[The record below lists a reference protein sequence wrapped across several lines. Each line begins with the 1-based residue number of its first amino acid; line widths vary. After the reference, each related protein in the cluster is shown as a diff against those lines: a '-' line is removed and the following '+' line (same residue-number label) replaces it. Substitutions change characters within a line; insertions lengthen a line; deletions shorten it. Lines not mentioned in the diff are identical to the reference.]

1 MRPCPLLSPCLV
13 AAALLITS
21 LGASPHVALAYTIK
35 NELSAGCHEEITTA
49 ALRTVR
55 SDGQTAPPLPATS
68 DEQALIGDLQFVPDP
83 DMQDLGGAT
92 LLMAVRDNDLKG
104 RSSDDLTQL
113 AFVHG
118 NPDAQDEHCLRS
130 ASEDEP
136 GGTQAAIADC
146 QAFILG
152 RIAEAIAGLDANGQP
167 DPTNRTTLTVHLSLR
182 GQVNAPLPTYYV
194 RMGQAIHA
202 IEDSFTH
209 TYRTPD
215 STKITVTLNWIDK
228 VGGNLVESRD
238 GPAHAAQLDRCDDPD
253 ALRTARHALAL
264 KAAVGVLTATL
275 DPTTTSDQK
284 MTAAGAVLTTY
295 LSYSPGCTY
304 DNGWCDAPERAYA
317 DPSCGCHVGKVGG
330 TLGAMIAA
338 GVVVF
343 IAAARRARR
352 RSRRRLAGAL
362 AATAALVLATSNAR
376 AQSTASP
383 PSTEPTT
390 KTSTTPSA
398 TVSTTTIP
406 GSTPATP
413 PTTATTVTKPL
424 TTTTILTAPTQPDE
438 HAPPPPKVVPVP
450 EPGPRD
456 PSAMAWGGFLGGSA
470 SISNPAVAGSAGV
483 RLRAS
488 KSWAFGLD
496 GEWNPW
502 LALNGNTFHA
512 SVVNVYGTAILRL
525 PLAYEN
531 FNLRSTVSLGT
542 SYLLSSLYGAPS
554 GSLGL
559 YGGVSFLGL
568 EWKVSRAFFAIIDPL
583 GVVLPVPQLKGIP
596 LTYPQYRFT
605 LGLEFYLG

>member
-55 SDGQTAPPLPATS
+55 SDGHTAPPLPATA

-83 DMQDLGGAT
+83 DMQDLGAAT
-92 LLMAVRDNDLKG
+92 LLMAVRDNDQKG
-104 RSSDDLTQL
+104 RSSDDLSQL
-113 AFVHG
+113 ALVHG

-152 RIAEAIAGLDANGQP
+152 RIGEALAGLDATGQP
-167 DPTNRTTLTVHLSLR
+167 DPTNRTTLTVYLSLR

-194 RMGQAIHA
+194 KMGQAIHA

-238 GPAHAAQLDRCDDPD
+238 GPAHATQLDRCDDPD
-253 ALRTARHALAL
+253 ALRTTRHALAV

-275 DPTTTSDQK
+275 DPQMSSDQK
-284 MTAAGAVLTTY
+284 MAAAGAVLTTY

-304 DNGWCDAPERAYA
+304 DNGWCNAPERAYA
-317 DPSCGCHVGKVGG
+317 DSSCGCHVGNVRG
-330 TLGAMIAA
+330 TLGATIAA
-338 GVVVF
+338 GVVAF
-343 IAAARRARR
+343 IALARRARR
-352 RSRRRLAGAL
+352 RSRRRLTGAL
-362 AATAALVLATSNAR
+362 GAAAALLLATGNAH
-376 AQSTASP
+376 AQSTAP

-390 KTSTTPSA
+390 TTSTTPSG
-398 TVSTTTIP
+398 TTSTTTIP
-406 GSTPATP
+406 GSTPDTP

-438 HAPPPPKVVPVP
+438 HAPSPPKVVPVA

-456 PSAMAWGGFLGGSA
+456 PSATAWGGFVGGSG
-470 SISNPAVAGSAGV
+470 SISNPALAGTAGV

-502 LALNGNTFHA
+502 IALNGVAFHA

-559 YGGVSFLGL
+559 YGGLSFLGL
-568 EWKVSRAFFAIIDPL
+568 EWKVSRAFYAIINPL
-583 GVVLPVPQLKGIP
+583 GVVLPVPQLKGVP
-596 LTYPQYRFT
+596 LMYPQYRFT
-605 LGLEFYLG
+605 LGLEFYMD